1 MPSIGSADLLGDLHA
16 RIQKCNERMRSL
28 KALPP
33 IVHDGDLDKFERL
46 HAERLTEEVSI
57 MAEALDV
64 MKKLDALMSP
74 DVPVQRLPPTA
85 TVERK

>member
-1 MPSIGSADLLGDLHA
+1 
-16 RIQKCNERMRSL
+16 
-28 KALPP
+28 
-33 IVHDGDLDKFERL
+33 
-46 HAERLTEEVSI
+46 